1 MSDAPRF
8 VVSRL
13 NWRPAGDRFVC
24 LPGETRLAS
33 FESIEAAEADRTR
46 REAEVR
52 ARLNPFRCGTTWPAL
67 TTIPQPVYLD
77 WLQDAGVLPPV
88 AWSART
94 VEGVVP
100 LDEWVDWWQRIG
112 HVLSAEQ
119 VAHVWNGLNRV
130 RFFEVIERPA
140 SAVAF
145 AVVRVEWEFNDSWF
159 EPGAEGGAP
168 FKVFRRWAAAEEYRR
183 ELEHHDR
190 GWRAP
195 DPEDGIDEQTARYDV
210 SRWAAELHWP
220 LGPSL
225 TSLSHEDA
233 TLVHGGEAPLYEVIE
248 VELPDLLVEKDDE

>member
-8 VVSRL
+8 VVRRL
-13 NWRPAGDRFVC
+13 NWRPAGDRFVR

-33 FESIEAAEADRTR
+33 FESIEAADSDRAR

-67 TTIPQPVYLD
+67 TTVPQPVYLD

-100 LDEWVDWWQRIG
+100 LDEWAEWWQRIG

-130 RFFEVIERPA
+130 RFFEVIERPI

-145 AVVRVEWEFNDSWF
+145 AVVQVMWEYNDAWY
-159 EPGAEGGAP
+159 EPGSEGGRTVRA
-168 FKVFRRWAAAEEYRR
+168 FRSRERAEAERQRLEAERRQRWDDRHQIETRRWELSAWPALGDPTGVEHEEA
-183 ELEHHDR
+183 LEQC
-190 GWRAP
+190 GV
-195 DPEDGIDEQTARYDV
+195 Q
-210 SRWAAELHWP
+210 
-220 LGPSL
+220 
-225 TSLSHEDA
+225 
-233 TLVHGGEAPLYEVIE
+233 LYEV
-248 VELPDLLVEKDDE
+248 VEIDLGENAS